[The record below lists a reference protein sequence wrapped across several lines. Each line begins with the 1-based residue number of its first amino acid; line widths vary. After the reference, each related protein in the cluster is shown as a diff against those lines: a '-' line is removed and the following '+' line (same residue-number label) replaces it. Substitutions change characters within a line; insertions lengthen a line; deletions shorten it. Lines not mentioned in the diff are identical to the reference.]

1 MWKLRRVPDG
11 KCVVLKL
18 SGRIDADGLS
28 ELSKAFSS
36 EDNAETLVL
45 DLSEV
50 DIAGEE
56 AVKFL
61 AGCETSGARL
71 RNCPDYIREWIRRER
86 QGPFQR
92 SREHFCPGYKKPS
105 RKT

>member
-11 KCVVLKL
+11 KGVVLKL

-36 EDNAETLVL
+36 EDNAEPLVL

-61 AGCETSGARL
+61 AGCETCGARL

-86 QGPFQR
+86 KGG
-92 SREHFCPGYKKPS
+92 HAHI
-105 RKT
+105 

>member
-1 MWKLRRVPDG
+1 MG
-11 KCVVLKL
+11 SCFVLKL

-28 ELSKAFSS
+28 ELSKAFAS
-36 EDNAETLVL
+36 ENNAEPLVL

-61 AGCETSGARL
+61 AGCETRGARL

-86 QGPFQR
+86 KGG
-92 SREHFCPGYKKPS
+92 HAHI
-105 RKT
+105 